1 MKSHGRENRDN
12 AKIEDGPIYLNCR
25 LKCSTA
31 VHRLPN
37 SGAGRYAV
45 PRTAYFLVGV
55 FTLSGLYTPFVFVYE
70 KAISEVGVSNSK
82 ASLII
87 SLLGIFNTI
96 GRLIAG
102 WLADRPWADSL
113 VIYNV
118 AAILAGLLT
127 CLVSVIFSFELLC
140 VYAALFGI
148 LIGSYRNFVT
158 YSLYRQLATKTNY
171 HGRRFRRD
179 GGSRPAIIGVG
190 DDSGIV
196 PQSLWYL

>member
-1 MKSHGRENRDN
+1 M
-12 AKIEDGPIYLNCR
+12 
-25 LKCSTA
+25 
-31 VHRLPN
+31 
-37 SGAGRYAV
+37 

-158 YSLYRQLATKTNY
+158 YSLYRQLAN
-171 HGRRFRRD
+171 
-179 GGSRPAIIGVG
+179 
-190 DDSGIV
+190 
-196 PQSLWYL
+196 